1 MQQLEILSMAK
12 LIILLIP
19 FICAK
24 KYQKNTK
31 KPWELNIWKS
41 NYALHYKRKNRCLWK
56 PVKDKK
62 VSGKSQ
68 QQFIKGK
75 SRLTNLATFYEET
88 IFSEQRIVICL
99 DFSKAFDTV
108 SCDILLTDNLV
119 RSELDRWTTRW
130 VRVWLNCQAQGVVVN
145 GSKSN
150 WQLVRSGAPQGPIM
164 DLILPSLGYKMAD
177 EEDTLSHLFTP
188 FSLDCLCLLSLLNK
202 FSAKELL

>member
-1 MQQLEILSMAK
+1 M
-12 LIILLIP
+12 
-19 FICAK
+19 
-24 KYQKNTK
+24 
-31 KPWELNIWKS
+31 
-41 NYALHYKRKNRCLWK
+41 
-56 PVKDKK
+56 
-62 VSGKSQ
+62 
-68 QQFIKGK
+68 
-75 SRLTNLATFYEET
+75 TNLATFYEET

-177 EEDTLSHLFTP
+177 EEDTLNHLFTP
-188 FSLDCLCLLSLLNK
+188 FSLDCLRLLSLLNK
-202 FSAKELL
+202 FSAKELF